1 MEPFVKHHIE
11 GNCGIIEFGNLSGNS
26 LTSNMLN
33 GLCQNLTSLDF
44 NKQVK
49 VILLKSAGLKAFS
62 GGASFTELKTLK
74 SFNEARGFFM
84 GFANLINAIRILKK
98 FVIIQIQGKVVG
110 GGIGIVAACDY
121 TIAHEKA
128 EIKLSELSIG
138 LGPFVIEPA
147 ITRKIGSAAF
157 AQLSLEA
164 ENWKTAKWARKKGLY
179 NSVVSSHEELEKSA
193 RELAK
198 KFGNY
203 SSDAMEK
210 LRKLHWKN
218 TEDWKDILKSNAEI
232 TAKLLFTE
240 TAQTILEKF

>member
-11 GNCGIIEFGNLSGNS
+11 GNCGIIEFGNPSGNS
-26 LTSNMLN
+26 LTFSMLN
-33 GLCQNLTSLDF
+33 ELCQNLTSLDS

-62 GGASFTELKTLK
+62 GGASFAELKTFK
-74 SFNEARGFFM
+74 SFNQAREFFM
-84 GFANLINAIRILKK
+84 GFANLMNTIRILKK
-98 FVIIQIQGKVVG
+98 FVILQIQGKVVG
-110 GGIGIVAACDY
+110 GGIGIVAVCDY
-121 TIAHEKA
+121 TIAHKKA

-193 RELAK
+193 RGLVK

-210 LRKLHWKN
+210 LRRLHWKN
-218 TEDWKDILKSNAEI
+218 TEDWKDILQKNAEI
-232 TAKLLFTE
+232 TAKLLFTN
-240 TAQTILEKF
+240 TAQIILKKF